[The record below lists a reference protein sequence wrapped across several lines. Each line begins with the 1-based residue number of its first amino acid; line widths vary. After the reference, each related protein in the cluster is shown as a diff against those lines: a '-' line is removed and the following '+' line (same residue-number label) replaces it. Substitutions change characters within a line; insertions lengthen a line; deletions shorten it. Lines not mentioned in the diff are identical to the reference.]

1 MTYKEDWED
10 AQRRMTAW
18 WEGEVLDRV
27 CLQVTAPREGAR
39 QRPIPEPPDLLTRWT
54 DADYLIEKARERF
67 RTTFYGGE
75 AFPCFVPNF
84 GPDVFSAFLGAELV
98 FAETTS
104 WAETP
109 VIRDW
114 ASPPP
119 LRLDPEN
126 RWWRRMKGLI
136 ETAVERAEGAFVVAI
151 PDTHAGGD
159 ALAALRGREA
169 LCLDLLDSPDA
180 VRSAMAS
187 LERVV
192 IEVYEA
198 LYPIVRRTGLGA
210 CGWLPAWSPLRGNV
224 IQCDFLALI
233 SPQAAEASG
242 ILHDLKAQAAWLDHA
257 IYHLDGP
264 ASLPHLDRLLEIP
277 DIRAIQWV
285 PGAGAPTP
293 SGWIPLL
300 RRIQRAGRG
309 LHLSVAPEEVE
320 VLLSELSPEGLMLS
334 ASVRSEAEAKD
345 LLKKATAWTRRG
357 GRG

>member
-1 MTYKEDWED
+1 MTYKDDWED
-10 AQRRMTAW
+10 AKRRMTAW

-27 CLQVTAPREGAR
+27 CLQVTAPKEGAR

-54 DADYLIEKARERF
+54 DADYLIEKAQERF
-67 RTTFYGGE
+67 RATFYGGE

-84 GPDVFSAFLGAELV
+84 GPDVFSAFLGADLV

-109 VIRDW
+109 VVRDW
-114 ASPPP
+114 TSPPHC
-119 LRLDPEN
+119 LDPEN

-136 ETAVERAEGAFVVAI
+136 ETAVERAEGAFVVAV

-169 LCLDLLDSPDA
+169 LCLDLLDHPDA

-187 LERVV
+187 LERAV

-198 LYPIVRRTGLGA
+198 LYPIVRRPGLGT

-233 SPQAAEASG
+233 SPSMAEASG
-242 ILHDLKAQAAWLDHA
+242 ILHDLKVQAAWLDHA

-264 ASLPHLDRLLEIP
+264 GALPHLDRLLEIP

-285 PGAGAPTP
+285 PGAGAPPP

-309 LHLSVAPEEVE
+309 LHLSVAPGEVE

-345 LLKKATAWTRRG
+345 LLRKAAAWTRRG